1 MKKLIIITFIL
12 SFLTTSIWSETL
24 SLEDLVKRDDIYYQ
38 KFSNIPYSGKIIG
51 TKTGKIENGIM
62 VGEWLSYF
70 KSGQLEFIHNYKNG
84 QRNGPWKRYYENG
97 QIFEKGNFKNGRIDG
112 YYESYYE
119 SGQLSSNGNWKGSNF
134 VGIWKIYYKH
144 GGLKE
149 VQNYNQRGKE
159 DGLWTWYHIDGSI
172 KKTETWNNGLKIK

>member
-70 KSGQLEFIHNYKNG
+70 KSGQLEFIHNYKMDKEMVLG
-84 QRNGPWKRYYENG
+84 
-97 QIFEKGNFKNGRIDG
+97 KGIMKTDR
-112 YYESYYE
+112 S
-119 SGQLSSNGNWKGSNF
+119 
-134 VGIWKIYYKH
+134 
-144 GGLKE
+144 LKK
-149 VQNYNQRGKE
+149 V
-159 DGLWTWYHIDGSI
+159 I
-172 KKTETWNNGLKIK
+172 LKMEE